1 MRFRLPIDAIARS
14 LLRAAAPVLVGLAV
28 AACAVGPEFKRPDA
42 PAADRYTANEDE
54 TRLPPG
60 LAGTPQE
67 PRQHV
72 SLGARAS
79 ADWWTLFR
87 SNELDAAVL
96 QALAGSPT
104 LVAASATLA
113 QAQALVVAQAG
124 TLYPQ
129 VMLGAGVGRQKY
141 GAQFLGPAAPLPPFN
156 YFAVGPSVSY
166 ALDYTGGAARSVE
179 QRQALADFQAQQLRA
194 ARLALTG
201 NVVMQAMAV
210 MSARAQM
217 AAIESL
223 LADDRRNLDLVQ
235 ASFDA
240 GSVAR
245 VDVLSAQSQ
254 LANDQTLLPPLRQQV
269 SVAQHALAILAGR
282 APANRTPSPFDL
294 SALSLP
300 QELPVSLP
308 SELVHRRPDI
318 LAAEAQLHA
327 ATASVGVAAADLY
340 PHINLT
346 ASGGLQALT
355 LQSLFEPS
363 SLVFSLAAGLTA
375 PLFDGGTLRAEHRA
389 ATEAMRASAAN
400 YQQTVLQAFKQVA
413 DALEALQ
420 HDAELLDA
428 QAKALDSAR
437 ANADLARESYRA
449 GNVGVLQVLD
459 AQRLFQGARLGY
471 VRAKAQRYVDT
482 AQLFLALGG
491 TDAEADWREVPP
503 DSAAR

>member
-1 MRFRLPIDAIARS
+1 MSFHLPIDSFARP
-14 LLRAAAPVLVGLAV
+14 LLRAVALLLALGV
-28 AACAVGPEFKRPDA
+28 ASCAVGPDFERPLA
-42 PAADRYTANEDE
+42 PVADRYTA
-54 TRLPPG
+54 
-60 LAGTPQE
+60 AGDMARAPAGPAMPAAE
-67 PRQHV
+67 PRQRII
-72 SLGARAS
+72 LGGTPAAE
-79 ADWWTLFR
+79 WWTSFR
-87 SNELDAAVL
+87 SERLDTTVQ

-113 QAQALVVAQAG
+113 QAQALVAARAG
-124 TLYPQ
+124 TLYPP
-129 VMLGAGVGRQKY
+129 VALNGGVGRQKN
-141 GAQFLGPAAPLPPFN
+141 GAQFLGPTGSSPPFN
-156 YFAVGPSVSY
+156 YFAVGSSVSY

-179 QRQALADFQAQQLRA
+179 QRQALADYQEQQLRA

-201 NVVMQAMAV
+201 NVVVQAMAI
-210 MSARAQM
+210 MSARAQI

-240 GSVAR
+240 GNVAR
-245 VDVLSAQSQ
+245 IDVLSAQSQ
-254 LANDQTLLPPLRQQV
+254 LANDRTLLPPLRQQI

-282 APANRTPSPFDL
+282 TPANWTPPSFDL
-294 SALSLP
+294 SELSLP
-300 QELPVSLP
+300 EEIPVSLP

-400 YQQTVLQAFKQVA
+400 YQQAVLRAFQQVA

-420 HDAELLDA
+420 HGAELLDA
-428 QAKALDSAR
+428 QAQALDSAR
-437 ANADLARESYRA
+437 ANVELARESYRA
-449 GNVGVLQVLD
+449 GNAGVLQVLD
-459 AQRLFQGARLGY
+459 AERLFQGARLGY
-471 VRAKAQRYVDT
+471 VRAKAQRYADT

-491 TDAEADWREVPP
+491 DWQG
-503 DSAAR
+503 AAPVAGRS

>member
-1 MRFRLPIDAIARS
+1 MSLDLSIDSLARS
-14 LLRAAAPVLVGLAV
+14 LLRAVAPPLMALTV
-28 AACAVGPEFKRPDA
+28 AACAVGPDFERPDA
-42 PAADRYTANEDE
+42 TAADRYTANGEMAQAS
-54 TRLPPG
+54 PPS
-60 LAGTPQE
+60 AATPE
-67 PRQHV
+67 PRQHIT
-72 SLGARAS
+72 LGGKAS
-79 ADWWTLFR
+79 ADWWTLFQSER
-87 SNELDAAVL
+87 LDAVVQ
-96 QALAGSPT
+96 QALVGSPT

-113 QAQALVVAQAG
+113 QAQVLVAAQAG

-129 VMLGAGVGRQKY
+129 LALSGGVGRQKY
-141 GAQFLGPAAPLPPFN
+141 GAQFLGPSGPVPPFT
-156 YFAVGPSVSY
+156 YFAVGPSVTY

-179 QRQALADFQAQQLRA
+179 QRQALADYQEQRLRA

-201 NVVMQAMAV
+201 NVVMQAMAS
-210 MSARAQM
+210 MAARTQM

-240 GSVAR
+240 GNVSR
-245 VDVLSAQSQ
+245 VDVLSARSQ
-254 LANDQTLLPPLRQQV
+254 LANDRTLLPPLRQQV
-269 SVAQHALAILAGR
+269 SVAQHALAILVGR
-282 APANRTPSPFDL
+282 APANWTPPSFDL
-294 SALSLP
+294 NELSLP
-300 QELPVSLP
+300 QEIPVSLP

-327 ATASVGVAAADLY
+327 ATATVGVAAADLY

-363 SLVFSLAAGLTA
+363 SLVFALAAGLTA

-400 YQQTVLQAFKQVA
+400 YQQAVLQAFKQVA
-413 DALEALQ
+413 DTLEALQ

-428 QAKALDSAR
+428 QGQALDSAR
-437 ANADLARESYRA
+437 ANVDLARESYRA

-459 AQRLFQGARLGY
+459 AERLFQSARLGY
-471 VRAKAQRYVDT
+471 VRAEAQRYSDT
-482 AQLFLALGG
+482 AQLLLAVGG
-491 TDAEADWREVPP
+491 TTPTAEAY
-503 DSAAR
+503 